1 MGSKYEMSK
10 LWKGVSMKTLTK
22 EEIEVLNS
30 IYEEMLQQEDKEF
43 TDDWLYKDIRIKL
56 KNFIDSLEKTK

>member
-1 MGSKYEMSK
+1 
-10 LWKGVSMKTLTK
+10 MKTLTR

-43 TDDWLYKDIRIKL
+43 ADDWLYKDIRMKL
-56 KNFIDSLEKTK
+56 KDFIDSLEKNK

>member
-1 MGSKYEMSK
+1 MISEK
-10 LWKGVSMKTLTK
+10 
-22 EEIEVLNS
+22 EIEVLNS

-56 KNFIDSLEKTK
+56 KNFIDSLEKNK